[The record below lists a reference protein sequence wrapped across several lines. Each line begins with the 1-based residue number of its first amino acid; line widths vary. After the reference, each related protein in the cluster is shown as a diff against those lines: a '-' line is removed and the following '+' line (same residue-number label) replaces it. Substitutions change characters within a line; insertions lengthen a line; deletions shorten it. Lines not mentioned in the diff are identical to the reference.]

1 MTLRLTYWSFFPTLF
16 KQRRLCKSQEFR
28 IFVRD
33 VLKTEDIGTY
43 SEEYFNFTK
52 MVRPGQY
59 MDIEQFLVSG
69 IMSKWGET
77 DSGADHIPCI
87 GDKDI
92 QTAVALTILG

>member
-1 MTLRLTYWSFFPTLF
+1 M
-16 KQRRLCKSQEFR
+16 
-28 IFVRD
+28 RD